1 MSVQRRR
8 MKKKIERERRKYI
21 VAPAGVCREPKN
33 ERDREKQP
41 DSRFFLHDD
50 ESNSSSTVASY
61 YISKRRRKKKSVGQP
76 LPLD

>member
-1 MSVQRRR
+1 

-50 ESNSSSTVASY
+50 ESNSSSSSTVASY
-61 YISKRRRKKKSVGQP
+61 YIKERRKKKSVGQP